1 MISWN
6 QYYIHNNLKKNYSAH
21 HYNKLHSITGSCLA
35 NITILRHWLCAGRGF
50 VFVSV
55 IKDLKQQPIND
66 GRLAVNWL
74 ISSKNL
80 TWALF
85 SRDYF
90 GCPLHA
96 DKEMTL
102 QNVFVFIINKCFS
115 KLSFYFLKART
126 IFTTTVCPL
135 PMSSQQ
141 FWGVI

>member
-6 QYYIHNNLKKNYSAH
+6 QYYLHNNLKKNYSAH
-21 HYNKLHSITGSCLA
+21 HYNKLHSTTGSCLA
-35 NITILRHWLCAGRGF
+35 NITILRQWLGAGRVF
-50 VFVSV
+50 IFVSV
-55 IKDLKQQPIND
+55 IKGLGLKQQPINV

-90 GCPLHA
+90 GCPFHA

-115 KLSFYFLKART
+115 KLSFYFFKKQEL
-126 IFTTTVCPL
+126 
-135 PMSSQQ
+135 
-141 FWGVI
+141 